1 MTKTGLSAH
10 LVDWN
15 VWLPPLH
22 GPEGEAALLQL
33 GLWVVPL
40 LVGDELVE
48 TGKEA
53 DLGEDHAVLQVLVDV
68 EGPDEGLQQVGS
80 VLHL

>member
-48 TGKEA
+48 PWEEA
-53 DLGEDHAVLQVLVDV
+53 DLSKHHAIIQVFVDV
-68 EGPDEGLQQVGS
+68 EGSDESLQ
-80 VLHL
+80 